1 MKTYRDL
8 SDEEKNIEGKAWD
21 KYFSAGRTAYRRC
34 AKITHNKWDTLSNAK
49 WNSAFEEYHKAE
61 AVGREEYQ
69 KTRKS
74 LGMRPY
80 NGL

>member
-21 KYFSAGRTAYRRC
+21 KYFSARNSAWR
-34 AKITHNKWDTLSNAK
+34 KWNKVTHHKWATLGHAE
-49 WNSAFEEYHKAE
+49 WNSALEECDKAE
-61 AVGREEYQ
+61 AAGLREYQ